1 MKKIFIAL
9 LVLTS
14 CVEKTKDF
22 PSGCETQ
29 IVDTRVDKNGRYQDF
44 LLIHCKDTVY
54 YLLEDKLLY
63 KFPVKK

>member
-14 CVEKTKDF
+14 CDKTRDF

-29 IVDTRVDKNGRYQDF
+29 IVDRKISATGMYEDVI
-44 LLIHCKDTVY
+44 LIHCKDTVY